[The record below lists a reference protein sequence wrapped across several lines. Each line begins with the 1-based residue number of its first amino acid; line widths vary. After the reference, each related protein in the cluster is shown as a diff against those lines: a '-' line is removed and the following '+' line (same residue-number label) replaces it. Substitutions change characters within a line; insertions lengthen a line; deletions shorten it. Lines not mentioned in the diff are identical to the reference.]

1 VVHPACCPTP
11 ACASWPVPV
20 AHGSYPG
27 RGGHGEIG
35 ELPGALRS
43 PQGRPPSD
51 IPSCRGNE
59 TAPVPPLSY
68 VNDQHVRG
76 WALTGGL
83 ARINQSAHNVAIKSA
98 CGGWYTGCTSNSPSE
113 IGRSSTS

>member
-1 VVHPACCPTP
+1 
-11 ACASWPVPV
+11 
-20 AHGSYPG
+20 
-27 RGGHGEIG
+27 
-35 ELPGALRS
+35 
-43 PQGRPPSD
+43 
-51 IPSCRGNE
+51 
-59 TAPVPPLSY
+59 VPPLSY

-113 IGRSSTS
+113 IRTQFDFVRVWRQQ